1 MAEYKGLNISP
12 LRKFDKND
20 WAGYAG
26 AEKIGD
32 LEPLIGESDVATV
45 VISGSDDP
53 KFVDLEVD
61 LGESDITYVGTGIK
75 LQTALRVA
83 KEVLDQDSI
92 DDAVS
97 ILDDKYSFMNEL

>member
-20 WAGYAG
+20 WMSYSG

-32 LEPLIGESDVATV
+32 SEPLIGESDIATV
-45 VISGSDDP
+45 VVSGSDDP
-53 KFVDLEVD
+53 RSVDLEVD
-61 LGESDITYVGTGIK
+61 LGESDMIYLGAGIK

-83 KEVLDQDSI
+83 KEILDQDSI

-97 ILDDKYSFMNEL
+97 ILDDKYPFMDEF

>member
-12 LRKFDKND
+12 LRKFTKND

-45 VISGSDDP
+45 VISGNDDP
-53 KFVDLEVD
+53 KLVDLEVD
-61 LGESDITYVGTGIK
+61 LGESDMTYLGTGIK
-75 LQTALRVA
+75 LQIALKVA

-92 DDAVS
+92 DDAAD
-97 ILDDKYSFMNEL
+97 ILYSKYPFMNEL